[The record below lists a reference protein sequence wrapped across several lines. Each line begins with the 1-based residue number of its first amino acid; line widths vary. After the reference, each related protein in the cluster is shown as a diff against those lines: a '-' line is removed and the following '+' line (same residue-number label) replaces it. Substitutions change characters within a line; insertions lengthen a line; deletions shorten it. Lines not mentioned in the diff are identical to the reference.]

1 MYATISGG
9 YDEIIGGHENK
20 VFEKILGVKTEERE
34 KKDITKNELL
44 QKIKKAEINKGALI
58 TTGKFYKKESGH
70 AYIIKGVYT
79 TYDVKTKK
87 NIDCIV
93 VKNPHCKGN
102 FNNEEMILIQ
112 LKIN

>member
-44 QKIKKAEINKGALI
+44 QKIKNAEINEGALI

-87 NIDCIV
+87 ILIV
-93 VKNPHCKGN
+93 LLLKTLIAK
-102 FNNEEMILIQ
+102 EILIMKKLILIQ